1 MAKPRKKI
9 VLDLPVK
16 DAKRDLVLHITPADI
31 KGSKPGDGD
40 YCAVA
45 NALCRQEKFKTARVH
60 KGVTY
65 VMHTDGT
72 VTRYKTPQSLYVEL
86 LIFDRGGRME
96 PGEHKLQAPRG
107 SERLGH
113 HEKPKGPKARTGKP
127 VRAVHLVKS
136 VREDAPKGIQSLKAL
151 FE

>member
-1 MAKPRKKI
+1 MAKLKY
-9 VLDLPVK
+9 DLPVQ
-16 DAKRDLVLHITPADI
+16 DAKRDLVLHITEADI
-31 KGSKPGDGD
+31 KGSKKKDSD

-45 NALCRQEKFKTARVH
+45 NALCRQEHFKTARVH

-72 VTRYKTPQSLYVEL
+72 VTRYCTPKSLYIEL

-107 SERLGH
+107 VKRLGM
-113 HEKPKGPKARTGKP
+113 HEKPKGKKGKTGRPVKP
-127 VRAVHLVKS
+127 VHLVKS
-136 VREDAPKGIQSLKAL
+136 VREDAPKGIKSLQSL